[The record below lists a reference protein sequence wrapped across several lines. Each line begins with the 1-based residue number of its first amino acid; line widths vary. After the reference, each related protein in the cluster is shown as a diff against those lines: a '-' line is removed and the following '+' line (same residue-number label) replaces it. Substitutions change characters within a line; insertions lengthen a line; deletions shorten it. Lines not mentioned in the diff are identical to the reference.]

1 MYKTAYFERD
11 WDLIKREIGL
21 LNPDVIICCDKSGI
35 IYNKIVSIFGKYYE
49 DIALKVATWH
59 ENLTQWMNK
68 KQ

>member
-35 IYNKIVSIFGKYYE
+35 IYNKIVKLI
-49 DIALKVATWH
+49 
-59 ENLTQWMNK
+59 
-68 KQ
+68 